1 MSRLSESTE
10 FHISK
15 SRLETMVDGI
25 FAIAMTLL
33 ILGISP
39 PKPAVSQAQVMLPG
53 MIFDL
58 IPQFF
63 IFIAAFLIL
72 ASFWLGH
79 HRQFHFVRAIDPGLL
94 WINILLLIS
103 IVFIPFST
111 DVAGDYPEVRIAV
124 LLFHVNILIVG
135 LAFAYQVH
143 YISTSRYLCD
153 TGADRDFLRIHFLRS
168 ILISGVA
175 CIAVIIS
182 FVIPSGSLLVYLV
195 IPVALFFLPGSG
207 SESGLTGGN
216 HDAEK

>member
-1 MSRLSESTE
+1 MSRLSEGTE

-39 PKPAVSQAQVMLPG
+39 PKPAVSEAQVMLPG
-53 MIFDL
+53 LVFDL
-58 IPQFF
+58 IPQFL

-79 HRQFHFVRAIDPGLL
+79 HRQFHFVRAVDPGLL
-94 WINILLLIS
+94 WINILLLLS

-111 DVAGDYPEVRIAV
+111 DVAGDYPEVWIAV

-135 LAFAYQVH
+135 LTFAYQVH
-143 YISTSRYLCD
+143 YISNSRHLCD
-153 TGADRDFLRIHFLRS
+153 PGTDKNFLRS
-168 ILISGVA
+168 HCLRSLLISGVA
-175 CIAVIIS
+175 CAAIIIS
-182 FVIPSGSLLVYLV
+182 FVTPSGSLLAYLV
-195 IPVALFFLPGSG
+195 IPVALLFLPRSG
-207 SESGLTGGN
+207 PEAGQN
-216 HDAEK
+216 DCNQHA